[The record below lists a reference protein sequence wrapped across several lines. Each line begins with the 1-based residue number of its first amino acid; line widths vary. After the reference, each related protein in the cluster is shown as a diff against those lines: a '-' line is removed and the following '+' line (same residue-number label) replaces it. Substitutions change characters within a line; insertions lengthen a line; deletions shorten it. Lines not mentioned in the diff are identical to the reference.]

1 MPREVRDLVYK
12 AILDLDEHGRHPD
25 PTYVANVTV
34 QGCEAKRRM
43 AQAIALSWIQTPMI
57 PPKYIKS
64 IYVNLHAYVTGGM
77 IIYWARG
84 GGESAYML
92 QHLLDRFFAHGISFT
107 EGANTQRPEYI
118 EELNINL
125 TTVVCD
131 ATSETFCSGYYS
143 IQKTLKHMLLADDGA
158 LHERL
163 GTVSMYVN
171 GEVQQR
177 SGWVSQGARV
187 KPTGPRKGLGTYA
200 PNVWVPRAPT
210 R

>member
-1 MPREVRDLVYK
+1 MVDTFLGPYLAERPTLAAPTALISCCNRQIHDELSHITVRRY
-12 AILDLDEHGRHPD
+12 APSILRD

-177 SGWVSQGARV
+177 WDIFDASKV
-187 KPTGPRKGLGTYA
+187 
-200 PNVWVPRAPT
+200 
-210 R
+210 